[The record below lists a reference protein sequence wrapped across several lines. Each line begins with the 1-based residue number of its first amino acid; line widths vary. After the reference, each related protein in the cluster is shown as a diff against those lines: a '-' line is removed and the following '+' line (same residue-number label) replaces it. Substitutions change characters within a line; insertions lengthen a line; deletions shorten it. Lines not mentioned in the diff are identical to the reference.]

1 MFRNALIFLF
11 MLLASCTSSSD
22 QKQTV
27 ALSVDVSTL
36 NFDAEGGQDT
46 FTATTSEQLLVIRGD
61 GWITVRKGVSGK
73 DNKTSVSVTAER
85 NTSAEPRQTW
95 ISVEAGGEKVF
106 VEVNQA
112 GSGNSE
118 GDSGQYPVAS
128 KYVALS
134 FDDGPNNH
142 TTAQV
147 LDILEE
153 YGVPASFF
161 VIGQHI
167 NDQTAQ
173 QMTRAISLG
182 CEIQNHSYTHSYM
195 TQLSVDQFMDELE
208 RTDDLV
214 EKYTSTRPTMF
225 RPPYIDHNASMHEA
239 VGHTFINGVGCQDW
253 DASVS
258 AQARYNDLMGKVK
271 DGDIILLHDFYGN
284 DNTVEALKMIIP
296 ELKKRGYA
304 MVTVSELFEIKGVTP
319 QSHSGYLY
327 SNVLQKGQYW

>member
-1 MFRNALIFLF
+1 MFRNLIILIIL
-11 MLLASCTSSSD
+11 LLASCTSSDLNRQVSLSSD
-22 QKQTV
+22 TG
-27 ALSVDVSTL
+27 TL
-36 NFDAEGGQDT
+36 TFDAEGGQLT
-46 FTATTSEQLLVIRGD
+46 FTVTSSERFLMIRGD
-61 GWITVRKGVSGK
+61 SWITLRKGMEGA
-73 DNKTSVSVTAER
+73 DLKTSVEVTAEP
-85 NTSAEPRQTW
+85 N
-95 ISVEAGGEKVF
+95 ISKEQRSTRITIEAGGQKIF
-106 VEVNQA
+106 VDVIQA
-112 GSGNSE
+112 GTVNSE
-118 GDSGQYPVAS
+118 GGPDQDPIPSM
-128 KYVALS
+128 YVALS
-134 FDDGPNNH
+134 FDDGPNAH

-153 YGVPASFF
+153 FDVPASFF
-161 VIGQHI
+161 VIGQNI
-167 NDQTAQ
+167 NDHTAE

-208 RTDDLV
+208 RTDDLI

-225 RPPYIDHNASMHEA
+225 RPPYIDHNPSMHA
-239 VGHTFINGVGCQDW
+239 SVDHTFINGIGCQDW

-284 DNTVEALKMIIP
+284 DNTVEALRMIIP

-304 MVTVSELFEIKGVTP
+304 MVTVSELFDIKGVSP
-319 QSHSGYLY
+319 VSHSGYLY